1 MKIEETV
8 SDKMRRD
15 KINKINE
22 TRIKKRRYEERR
34 DKMILEET
42 T

>member
-8 SDKMRRD
+8 SDK
-15 KINKINE
+15 INKMNE